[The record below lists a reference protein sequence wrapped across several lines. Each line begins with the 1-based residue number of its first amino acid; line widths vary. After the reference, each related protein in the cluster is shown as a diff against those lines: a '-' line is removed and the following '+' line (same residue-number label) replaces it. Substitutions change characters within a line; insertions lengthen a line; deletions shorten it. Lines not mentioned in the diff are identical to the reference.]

1 VFLSFV
7 DPALVRKHL
16 GDQVVDPADVVRLLE
31 FRAIPAGTPVFLDES
46 TMRPVEPL
54 CSWFRH
60 LVYEEKDAK
69 TLREYAYMVRRFVHF
84 LESRGRSLLEA
95 IESDF
100 TAYRALR
107 TRLQD
112 KPVGDATWGKE
123 AQLLNQLY
131 GWMVE
136 YGHLRHRPIRLTRKG
151 RNPLAPRLRRGMDI
165 RHMTLAQ
172 YRYFRDVGRKV
183 EAAAVA
189 AASEAEFFAGL
200 EARGVQVRLRHST
213 IDPAAVTGYAVGLPG
228 DLSKAGTQ
236 VWFSGGKLAPDLTLP
251 RLRHRWDPSTSGMP
265 GRLDVREVYAQA
277 TAAAQLAAQEIRA
290 GKRGASHTIWAAAD
304 MLTAAADATGNHELQ
319 VSADFF
325 RRAALEP
332 WGRIP
337 RPSPT
342 GQMVR
347 ASARF
352 LAATR
357 RAARSPAP
365 CS

>member
-1 VFLSFV
+1 MFLSFV

-136 YGHLRHRPIRLTRKG
+136 PGAQQRG
-151 RNPLAPRLRRGMDI
+151 AP
-165 RHMTLAQ
+165 
-172 YRYFRDVGRKV
+172 VS
-183 EAAAVA
+183 
-189 AASEAEFFAGL
+189 SEAPLYERDP
-200 EARGVQVRLRHST
+200 EAWRAH
-213 IDPAAVTGYAVGLPG
+213 
-228 DLSKAGTQ
+228 
-236 VWFSGGKLAPDLTLP
+236 LAE
-251 RLRHRWDPSTSGMP
+251 GN
-265 GRLDVREVYAQA
+265 AKQA
-277 TAAAQLAAQEIRA
+277 R
-290 GKRGASHTIWAAAD
+290 KR
-304 MLTAAADATGNHELQ
+304 
-319 VSADFF
+319 VSADVIL
-325 RRAALEP
+325 RDGQ
-332 WGRIP
+332 GRILLVDP
-337 RPSPT
+337 AYKPDWDLP
-342 GQMVR
+342 GGI
-347 ASARF
+347 AKANEPP
-352 LAATR
+352 AD
-357 RAARSPAP
+357 AARRELREELGLEVRVGSLLCVDWVSPHGP
-365 CS
+365 WDDLVNFIRLRIL